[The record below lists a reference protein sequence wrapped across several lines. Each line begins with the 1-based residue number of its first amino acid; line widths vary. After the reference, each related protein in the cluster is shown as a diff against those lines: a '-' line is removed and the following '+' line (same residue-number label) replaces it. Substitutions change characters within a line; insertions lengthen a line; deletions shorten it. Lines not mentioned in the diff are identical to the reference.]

1 MLTVKILFL
10 TPISKNYWATRQGF
24 LVFQLPMYSK
34 NTHLT
39 LEKIL
44 KNKLCLWGYFCTFTQ
59 IFCVINKVMGDTLVF
74 SHLLLNF

>member
-10 TPISKNYWATRQGF
+10 TLISKNYWATRQGF

-39 LEKIL
+39 L
-44 KNKLCLWGYFCTFTQ
+44 
-59 IFCVINKVMGDTLVF
+59 
-74 SHLLLNF
+74 